1 MYSDFFIISTEDGIS
16 LGRKIHPICLPF
28 ETNEDPKKWENRN
41 VEVVGFA
48 TKDFSGTTGD
58 IMRVATMNVFTQE
71 TCNAV
76 LDQKLET
83 NDLCKYIYK
92 DRQVSIYLQL

>member
-1 MYSDFFIISTEDGIS
+1 MILLIFSTEDGIS

-28 ETNEDPKKWENRN
+28 ETNEDPKKWKNRN

-71 TCNAV
+71 TCNTV
-76 LDQKLET
+76 LDQKLEI
-83 NDLCKYIYK
+83 NDLCKYI
-92 DRQVSIYLQL
+92 QSQTSVHLFTIMT